1 MYFEEEGDFVKFKG
15 LIAISR
21 RYVDW
26 TSKKKEGVT
35 FITVGYDF
43 GKYLDVAIPGSVGI
57 GKNTAVEG
65 TGHYS
70 NFTVY
75 VEDYKLVMV

>member
-1 MYFEEEGDFVKFKG
+1 MDIGLGKFLEGMYFEEEGDLLNFKG

-43 GKYLDVAIPGSVGI
+43 GKYLDIATVVVGKTWLEGT

-65 TGHYS
+65 
-70 NFTVY
+70 
-75 VEDYKLVMV
+75 L